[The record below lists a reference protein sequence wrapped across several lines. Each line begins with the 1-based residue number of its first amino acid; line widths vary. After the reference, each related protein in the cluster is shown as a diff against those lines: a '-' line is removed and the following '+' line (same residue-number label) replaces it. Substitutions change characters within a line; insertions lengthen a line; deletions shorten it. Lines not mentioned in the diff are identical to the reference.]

1 MTRVNR
7 VDSLASELR
16 EIKRRLHA
24 LETALGVVT
33 TKAVTTATAAAVAA
47 ATVEE
52 KPGSAAGEPGT

>member
-1 MTRVNR
+1 

-33 TKAVTTATAAAVAA
+33 ARATAAATAA
-47 ATVEE
+47 AAPEE
-52 KPGSAAGEPGT
+52 ERGSAPGP